1 MEADIIQSM
10 SDAVYALFQ
19 VKTLLYL
26 GLGVVI
32 GTLLAVIPGVG
43 GLMGLSLLLPFT
55 FSMAANDALVFLIAS
70 LAVMST
76 ADSIPAIL
84 FGVPGTPTSMATVLD
99 GYPMAKRGEAGRA
112 MGAAFTSS
120 VLGGIIGALLLLIII
135 PVSSPV
141 LMGATSPELLGF
153 CVLGLAMVGALAG
166 GSMAKG
172 VGAALIGVL
181 LAFIGQDANTATLRW
196 TFGTI
201 YLWDGLHILVIA
213 LGIYALPELADL
225 AILRKSIAADGKSA
239 NLKGVGKG
247 FRDTLANL
255 WPVTRSATVSSA
267 LGVIP
272 AIGPTVIPWLIYSYT
287 SMVSKEPKNFG
298 QGDVRGV
305 IACESSNNATVGGA
319 LLPTVAIGV
328 PGSAPMALF
337 LGALLLHGIAPG
349 PNMLTTKLDLTYLMV
364 WAVVLANILGGILAL
379 ALARPLSLVV
389 FVRPAILVPII
400 SLVVFAGALQSTRQW
415 EDGLFLLLIGALG
428 WIMKRA
434 RWPRAPLFLA
444 FILAPLIEKYFFIS
458 YNIHGMNFVYR
469 PWVAVLLVATIL
481 FLLFVALGR
490 LVKSR
495 RQGKTIEKI
504 RLDVNVNLDTVFSL
518 VLTLVF
524 AAALI
529 SALQWQFMAGIMPQ
543 IAAGLGLVTSA
554 VALLASVVQVD
565 YRAGAKTPEAQHFD
579 LETDFGDLAP
589 QIILTRGLHYLLLL
603 IALGI
608 LSWAIGLL
616 LALPIFM
623 AAYLSI
629 NRERPVLTLLVTAG
643 FWLVAWL
650 LFDKLLKLAW
660 PTPLFNVTG
669 WLGV

>member
-10 SDAVYALFQ
+10 SDAVYALLQ

-26 GLGVVI
+26 GLGVII

-225 AILRKSIAADGKSA
+225 AILRKSIAADGKAS
-239 NLKGVGKG
+239 NLKGVGRG

-255 WPVTRSATVSSA
+255 WPVTRSATASSA

-319 LLPTVAIGV
+319 LLPTVALGV

-349 PNMLTTKLDLTYLMV
+349 PNMLTTNLDLTYLMV

-400 SLVVFAGALQSTRQW
+400 SLVVFAGGLQSTRQW

-458 YNIHGMNFVYR
+458 YIHGMDFVYR
-469 PWVAVLLVATIL
+469 PWVAVLLVATLL

-495 RQGKTIEKI
+495 REGKKIERV
-504 RLDVNVNLDTVFSL
+504 RLHVSMNLDSVFSL
-518 VLTLVF
+518 MLTLIF
-524 AAALI
+524 AAALV

-543 IAAGLGLVTSA
+543 VAAGIGLLTST
-554 VALLASVVQVD
+554 VALLTSFVQVD
-565 YRAGAKTPEAQHFD
+565 YKADTKAAEAQHFD

-623 AAYLSI
+623 AGYLLI
-629 NRERPVLTLLVTAG
+629 NRERPLLTLLVTAG

-660 PTPLFNVTG
+660 PAPLFDVTG
-669 WLGV
+669 WLGF